1 MQEPKRRRLRK
12 QRRKRGVQTEMI
24 TAGSKENDER
34 RKGGGWLWP
43 HKASPVAV
51 TAEFSEQRLFHSK
64 SHQRCK
70 IIIIIIKFLKML
82 NK

>member
-34 RKGGGWLWP
+34 RKGGAGFGP
-43 HKASPVAV
+43 
-51 TAEFSEQRLFHSK
+51 
-64 SHQRCK
+64 
-70 IIIIIIKFLKML
+70 IKLL
-82 NK
+82 L

>member
-1 MQEPKRRRLRK
+1 MMKGV
-12 QRRKRGVQTEMI
+12 RG
-24 TAGSKENDER
+24 A
-34 RKGGGWLWP
+34 WPWP

-70 IIIIIIKFLKML
+70 IIIIIIIKFLKML

>member
-34 RKGGGWLWP
+34 RKGGWLWP